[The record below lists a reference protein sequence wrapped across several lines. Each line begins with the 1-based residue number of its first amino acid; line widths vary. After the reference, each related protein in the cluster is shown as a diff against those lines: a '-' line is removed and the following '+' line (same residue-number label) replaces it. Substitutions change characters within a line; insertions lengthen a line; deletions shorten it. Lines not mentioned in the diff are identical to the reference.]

1 MTGLLRLRRALR
13 QIILSESLQTVGEI
27 SWLKQ
32 VNQDTF
38 LKMNVEDK
46 SDRDVG
52 VGVRPSSVG
61 SGTFSIE
68 SILKSG
74 AFRCVQPQIPTNFQN
89 FPGFRQ
95 HSFTDQV
102 VKKEHLEDDGEQGRL
117 ESPLSLPCS
126 SMTSDT
132 AHCQD
137 ESGTDDENNSQ

>member
-1 MTGLLRLRRALR
+1 M
-13 QIILSESLQTVGEI
+13 
-27 SWLKQ
+27 KQ

-137 ESGTDDENNSQ
+137 DSGTDDENNSQ